1 MGWVIRRG
9 GDAAAKRFMRPFPF
23 LAVLLLGFPLLEL
36 YLLIELGTAIG
47 ALPTVAL
54 VVGTALLGGY
64 LLRHQGLSNYRRMQ
78 QSLARGEVPAQEMI
92 EGVVILL
99 GAVLLLIPGLITD
112 ALGVLCLIPPLRRR
126 IVAFWLR
133 RLVVD
138 VRMSGRGPGA
148 PGGRVFDGES
158 RDIPHDRES

>member
-1 MGWVIRRG
+1 
-9 GDAAAKRFMRPFPF
+9 MRPFPLF
-23 LAVLLLGFPLLEL
+23 AFLLLGFPLIEL
-36 YLLIELGTAIG
+36 YLLIELGTLIG

-54 VVGTALLGGY
+54 VVGTALLGAY

-99 GAVLLLIPGLITD
+99 GAVLLLIPGPITD
-112 ALGVLCLIPPLRRR
+112 VLGVLCLIPPLRRR

-133 RLVVD
+133 RLVVE

-148 PGGRVFDGES
+148 PGGRVIEGDS